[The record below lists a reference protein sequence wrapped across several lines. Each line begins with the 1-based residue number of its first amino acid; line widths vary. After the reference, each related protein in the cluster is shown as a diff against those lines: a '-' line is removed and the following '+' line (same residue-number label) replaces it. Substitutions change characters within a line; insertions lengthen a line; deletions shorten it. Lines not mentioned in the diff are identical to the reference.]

1 MHVCQLSCV
10 LSLQYVVLSA
20 GEGKQWQ
27 NYQAQL
33 VFKSQHFSACS
44 EKVFFFS
51 FLSSDI
57 LSLKK
62 DLI

>member
-1 MHVCQLSCV
+1 MHFVSSPVSYLYNMLYLAQV
-10 LSLQYVVLSA
+10 KVNNDKTIKHSLCLKV
-20 GEGKQWQ
+20 
-27 NYQAQL
+27 NTFQL
-33 VFKSQHFSACS
+33 VVK
-44 EKVFFFS
+44 KFFFS